1 MSSSNEN
8 LFQSFI
14 ANVLEYTVA
23 ETQTLQRAF
32 LSEYARANQP
42 AKDKMLGNYA
52 LCDGWKTYAPDS
64 LIRVVKDLE
73 ALTSM
78 SFAQLAADLGEEG
91 GSCEN

>member
-1 MSSSNEN
+1 M
-8 LFQSFI
+8 QSFI

-32 LSEYARANQP
+32 MSEYARANQP
-42 AKDKMLGNYA
+42 AKDKMLGNFA

-64 LIRVVKDLE
+64 LIRVVKDIE
-73 ALTSM
+73 NLTLIP
-78 SFAQLAADLGEEG
+78 FTQLATDFVGES

>member
-1 MSSSNEN
+1 MNSSDEKQIQN
-8 LFQSFI
+8 FI
-14 ANVLEYTVA
+14 ANVLEYAVA
-23 ETQTLQRAF
+23 EMHPLQRAF

-64 LIRVVKDLE
+64 LIRVAKDIE

-78 SFAQLAADLGEEG
+78 SFSQLAADLGAEDG
-91 GSCEN
+91 

>member
-1 MSSSNEN
+1 MSSSNEK
-8 LFQSFI
+8 LIQRFV

-42 AKDKMLGNYA
+42 TKDKMLGNYP
-52 LCDGWKTYAPDS
+52 LCDGWKAYAPDN
-64 LIRVVKDLE
+64 LIRVVKDIE

-78 SFAQLAADLGEEG
+78 PFAQLAADLGDEG
-91 GSCEN
+91 SSCEN